1 MGRRRGAPLAR
12 RTQAGAEKFEKTI
25 IYSFS
30 LENLSQT
37 TQTTF
42 KHCKESS
49 WSDERG
55 GVAPLRAI
63 TIRLDKYCRS
73 DVWQYQGQ
81 RSKV

>member
-1 MGRRRGAPLAR
+1 MAQSAQHLWDDGAERHLPA
-12 RTQAGAEKFEKTI
+12 AGAEKFEKTI

-55 GVAPLRAI
+55 GGRG
-63 TIRLDKYCRS
+63 R
-73 DVWQYQGQ
+73 G
-81 RSKV
+81 